1 MLLILETASVSLS
14 EVLGSMSEADRDAEL
29 HPARISIKESTLRP
43 NTQTGG
49 LWVPTLQHG
58 VHLLQDQLLKVN

>member
-1 MLLILETASVSLS
+1 
-14 EVLGSMSEADRDAEL
+14 MSEADRDAEL